1 MPVVQTEDVR
11 KWLSDAPNYSTLM
24 RSIGSKKVDPEYFE
38 RLLGMPL
45 HLRLVLDKLQDE
57 QIEIPREALDSI
69 PFYSLCRGLFMPLSG
84 LSVERAAQ
92 WFGLAIDPPPDAAG
106 REALLHTFLEK
117 PTGLSLLQK
126 LACVLGD
133 PFFGRPGKLRRD
145 SLLRL
150 LTSIHMVKRSEL
162 LDKLTRV
169 GDPAALFADA
179 RPSLRGSP
187 PLTAVEVLET
197 LRFLPDLG
205 KTEQFH
211 ILRSLLNRC
220 GKIEA
225 FFLIKLILPKVG
237 FGFEHQTP
245 LLVRVLAEH
254 FKVDEASLS
263 HAVALTDLL
272 HCARVLRDDGIEG
285 LQKIQLQPLVPVRP
299 TLAGGNAEHLA
310 QTKFPLWVERKYD
323 GIRLMLHKS
332 TAAGGSV
339 LCGAYTRNRNE
350 WLELIPGLDGT
361 IKMLPCHSVIVDG
374 ELYGTVLD
382 FETVRPA
389 TVYEVHA
396 SLQGEGIRPVQ
407 LKFAAF
413 DLIYQDGVD
422 LTRLP
427 LAERRRRLWMLLAP
441 MASFPTLVPLA
452 ISEGQP
458 AENKEDL
465 NRLYHHF
472 RAQGYEGIIA
482 KDLQG
487 PYLLG
492 VRDPSWMKRKPEVT
506 LDLVLLGAVLAVTT
520 KEKAGRFGSYVIG
533 ARQGDG
539 SFVDVGDVAGVD
551 QFRDSELQA
560 DIMRQGLL
568 TGARIERPSASGVR
582 PGFELRPGIVVT
594 VRFEGITKDGP
605 TGRLSLR
612 DPKLVSIRSD
622 KSAGE
627 ADLVT
632 AIDELYLRQRV
643 G

>member
-1 MPVVQTEDVR
+1 MPVVQSEDVR
-11 KWLSDAPNYSTLM
+11 QWLSDAPTYTTLL

-45 HLRLVLDKLQDE
+45 HLRFVLDKLGEE
-57 QIEIPREALDSI
+57 QGDIPREALDSI

-92 WFGLAIDPPPDAAG
+92 WFGLAIDPPPDSAG
-106 REALLHTFLEK
+106 REALLRTFLEK

-133 PFFGRPGKLRRD
+133 PFYGRPGKLRRD
-145 SLLRL
+145 SLIRL

-162 LDKLTRV
+162 LDKLTQV

-179 RPSLRGSP
+179 RPALRGTP

-197 LRFLPDLG
+197 LRFLPDVG

-211 ILRSLLNRC
+211 ILRSILSRC

-254 FKVDEASLS
+254 FKVDEAGLS

-272 HCARVLRDDGIEG
+272 HCARILRDEGPEG
-285 LQKIQLQPLVPVRP
+285 LRKIQLQPLVAVRP
-299 TLAGGNAEHLA
+299 TLAGGSAEDLG
-310 QTKFPLWVERKYD
+310 QQKFPLWVERKYD

-332 TAAGGSV
+332 TAGGGSV
-339 LCGAYTRNRNE
+339 LCGAYTRNRHE
-350 WLELIPGLDGT
+350 WLELVNGLDAT
-361 IKMLPCHSVIVDG
+361 IKLLPCRSAIVDG

-382 FETVRPA
+382 LDTVRPA
-389 TVYEVHA
+389 TVYEVYA
-396 SLQGEGIRPVQ
+396 SLQGEALRPVQ
-407 LKFAAF
+407 LRFAAF
-413 DLIYQDGVD
+413 DLIYQDGHD

-427 LAERRRRLWMLLAP
+427 LAERRRRLWMLLSP
-441 MASFPTLVPLA
+441 MAAFPTLIPLTIA
-452 ISEGQP
+452 EGQP

-506 LDLVLLGAVLAVTT
+506 LDLVLLGAVLSVTT
-520 KEKAGRFGSYVIG
+520 KERAGKFGSYVIG
-533 ARQGDG
+533 ARQPDG
-539 SFVDVGDVAGVD
+539 NFIDVGDVAGVD

-560 DIMRQGLL
+560 DILRQGLL
-568 TGARIERPSASGVR
+568 TGKRIERPSASGVR

-594 VRFEGITKDGP
+594 VRFEGITRDGP

-612 DPKLVSIRSD
+612 DPKLVAIRGD
-622 KSAGE
+622 KSASE
-627 ADLVT
+627 ADLVS
-632 AIDELYLRQRV
+632 AIDEIYLRQKV